1 MEKQFDN
8 ASVVVTFRVSL
19 EENKALLLAGKMS
32 GRTRAD
38 VMRRLA
44 RLVDNP
50 AGRAVLGI
58 IEDKPIEYAWK
69 AE

>member
-8 ASVVVTFRVSL
+8 ASIVVTFRVSE
-19 EENKALLLAGKMS
+19 EENKALLMAGKKS

-44 RLVDNP
+44 RLVNNP
-50 AGRAVLGI
+50 AGQAILGI
-58 IEDKPIEYAWK
+58 VEEQPEQAR
-69 AE
+69 